1 MGVLHSNVGRC
12 CFILLTFIIFWF
24 ALLFLLFL
32 SLSLCLS
39 LLQQSDIS
47 RPSLSFLDVRE
58 SGHPEDLSVVITM
71 GSQFDKQKPRF
82 LPSTALRRQLAAL
95 TQEDDNG
102 NSLAGDSAKSSLSPA
117 KRKTSSL
124 AAKGAIKTVA
134 KRRGSRMSPLTN
146 RKSPTTRAKG
156 GRPSTTVTRGSSSLG
171 KLAQTV

>member
-1 MGVLHSNVGRC
+1 
-12 CFILLTFIIFWF
+12 
-24 ALLFLLFL
+24 
-32 SLSLCLS
+32 
-39 LLQQSDIS
+39 
-47 RPSLSFLDVRE
+47 
-58 SGHPEDLSVVITM
+58 M

-95 TQEDDNG
+95 TEDDNG
-102 NSLAGDSAKSSLSPA
+102 NDLAGDSAKSSLSPA

-146 RKSPTTRAKG
+146 RKSPTTRAKA